1 MWEDEIVEEVRKV
14 RKEIEE
20 ECDNDLRKI
29 FARAIEVQKE
39 YADKLVPAPLSL
51 PKEKDLVGHTD
62 RA

>member
-1 MWEDEIVEEVRKV
+1 MWEDAIVEEVRQV

-51 PKEKDLVGHTD
+51 PKESDLVGHTE